1 MPRILVIDDEPKIL
15 RLIGRALTDVGHQV
29 TTCDNG
35 EQAMRELSA
44 SGFDMMVSDVRL
56 PDCSGED
63 LLEYAKSIDPELQVI
78 LITAYGTVSQAVNAM
93 RKGASDYILKP
104 FEIDALISIVAK
116 NLENIRLRDDLMILK
131 SERMDERAGRR
142 ITGNSEQI
150 RHMKEL
156 INAVAALPTNVLVT
170 GKSGTG
176 KELVAETIH
185 ALGAGSQRPLLRV
198 NCLAIPSDLMESQL
212 FGHVRGAFTGA
223 HTSKKGYFEL
233 ASGGSLFL
241 DEIGDLPMELQGKLL
256 RVLEEGTITPVGSTT
271 PVTVQTRVIATTNAD
286 LAEKCAAGKF
296 REDLYF
302 RLNVFPIHVPTLAE
316 RIEDIPELV
325 RDLTESICKKLGRPV
340 NDVSQDA
347 LDAMKAYPW
356 PGNVRELRNVLER
369 ALILAGNRPLVANDF
384 KCLLRTTTPHCCPCA
399 AEREGTN
406 FNERVD
412 VFKKNMI
419 LDALA
424 KANGVK
430 KDAADSLGLSPR
442 ALSHHLKTLGIE

>member
-1 MPRILVIDDEPKIL
+1 
-15 RLIGRALTDVGHQV
+15 
-29 TTCDNG
+29 
-35 EQAMRELSA
+35 
-44 SGFDMMVSDVRL
+44 
-56 PDCSGED
+56 
-63 LLEYAKSIDPELQVI
+63 
-78 LITAYGTVSQAVNAM
+78 M

-233 ASGGSLFL
+233 ASGGSLF
-241 DEIGDLPMELQGKLL
+241 
-256 RVLEEGTITPVGSTT
+256 
-271 PVTVQTRVIATTNAD
+271 
-286 LAEKCAAGKF
+286 
-296 REDLYF
+296 
-302 RLNVFPIHVPTLAE
+302 
-316 RIEDIPELV
+316 
-325 RDLTESICKKLGRPV
+325 
-340 NDVSQDA
+340 
-347 LDAMKAYPW
+347 
-356 PGNVRELRNVLER
+356 
-369 ALILAGNRPLVANDF
+369 
-384 KCLLRTTTPHCCPCA
+384 
-399 AEREGTN
+399 
-406 FNERVD
+406 
-412 VFKKNMI
+412 
-419 LDALA
+419 
-424 KANGVK
+424 
-430 KDAADSLGLSPR
+430 
-442 ALSHHLKTLGIE
+442 

>member
-44 SGFDMMVSDVRL
+44 SGFDMMISDVRL

-340 NDVSQDA
+340 NDVSKDA
-347 LDAMKAYPW
+347 LDAM
-356 PGNVRELRNVLER
+356 
-369 ALILAGNRPLVANDF
+369 
-384 KCLLRTTTPHCCPCA
+384 
-399 AEREGTN
+399 
-406 FNERVD
+406 
-412 VFKKNMI
+412 
-419 LDALA
+419 
-424 KANGVK
+424 
-430 KDAADSLGLSPR
+430 
-442 ALSHHLKTLGIE
+442 